1 MTMEILAQKV
11 NPDPAK
17 PLNDF
22 LDKNPAV
29 QIIILQWV
37 DICGVTKSR
46 LLPIAAFKK
55 LISSGSHLD
64 CAPLD
69 TCVPTTAEFIPML
82 MPTFTEKGRIWPDTS
97 TLRVAHDSSG
107 LGNAA
112 VCFATLD
119 FRNTD
124 ARSILISS
132 VDRAKKDHGMEFLVG
147 MELEFCLLVP
157 GTLDPTEPAPPGVSV
172 TVRMLR
178 SKVWPVLNE
187 IIVALEEV
195 GVRVEQTI
203 KEYGISAYEVALA
216 PLPPVEAVDAYVYA
230 SELIRNVAYKHGLLA
245 TFYPTPYEGDQG
257 QKNGEHIHISAT
269 SKDENWDSDT
279 TMAGILSHIP
289 ALMALGLAQVDSYE
303 RVNVGRM
310 CTGGLVGWGDNN
322 RDMPVRRVTKNHWE
336 IRVNDGT
343 SNSYAMVAGI
353 IGAALDP
360 KPLKIQKASSTYHST
375 YVMYVSTNVY
385 PEFTLFYTEEEK
397 EKLGM
402 TKLLPKSLDTALEEL
417 EKDRAW
423 ADKALGPEYVDWFL
437 ALKRA
442 EMKTV
447 SEMESKQRR
456 LHMLNFF

>member
-1 MTMEILAQKV
+1 MVTDILAQKV
-11 NPDPAK
+11 SSDPEK
-17 PLNDF
+17 CLNDF
-22 LDKNPAV
+22 LDKNHLV
-29 QIIILQWV
+29 QIIVLQWV
-37 DICGVTKSR
+37 DICGVVKSR
-46 LLPIAAFKK
+46 LLPVAALKK
-55 LISSGSHLD
+55 LIGSGGHLD

-69 TCVPTTAEFIPML
+69 TCVPTTAEFIPKL
-82 MPTFTEKGRIWPDTS
+82 MPTFTEKGKIWPDVS
-97 TLRVAHDSSG
+97 SLRIAHDGSG

-112 VCFATLD
+112 VCFASLD

-132 VDRAKKDHGMEFLVG
+132 VDRAKKNHGMEFLVG

-157 GTLDPTEPAPPGVSV
+157 GTLEPAEPAPTGVAG
-172 TVRMLR
+172 TTRTLR

-187 IIVALEEV
+187 IIVALEEA

-230 SELIRNVAYKHGLLA
+230 SELIRNVAHKHGLHA
-245 TFYPTPYEGDQG
+245 TFYPTPYEGDEG

-269 SKDENWDSDT
+269 SKDESWDPDT
-279 TMAGILSHIP
+279 TMAGILGHIP
-289 ALMALGLAQVDSYE
+289 ALMALGLAQIDSYE

-310 CTGGLVGWGDNN
+310 CAGGLVGWGDNN

-336 IRVNDGT
+336 IRVNDAT

-360 KPLKIQKASSTYHST
+360 KPLEIGNANK
-375 YVMYVSTNVY
+375 
-385 PEFTLFYTEEEK
+385 FTLFYTEEER
-397 EKLGM
+397 EKLGV
-402 TKLLPKSLDTALEEL
+402 TKLLPKSLEAALEEL
-417 EKDRAW
+417 EKDKAW
-423 ADKALGPEYVDWFL
+423 ADKALGEGYVDWFL

-442 EMKTV
+442 EIKTL
-447 SEMESKQRR
+447 SETETKQRR
-456 LHMLNFF
+456 FQLLNFF

>member
-1 MTMEILAQKV
+1 MVTDILAQKV
-11 NPDPAK
+11 SPDAEK
-17 PLNDF
+17 RLNDF
-22 LDKNPAV
+22 LEKDYLV
-29 QIIILQWV
+29 QIIVLQWV
-37 DICGVTKSR
+37 DICGVVKSR
-46 LLPIAAFKK
+46 LLPVAAFKK
-55 LISSGSHLD
+55 LIGSGGHLD

-69 TCVPTTAEFIPML
+69 TCVPTTAEFIPKL
-82 MPTFTEKGRIWPDTS
+82 MPTFTEKGKIWPDVS
-97 TLRVAHDSSG
+97 SLRIAHDGSG

-112 VCFATLD
+112 VCFASLE

-124 ARSILISS
+124 ARSILRSS
-132 VDRAKKDHGMEFLVG
+132 VDRAREDHGMEFLVG

-157 GTLDPTEPAPPGVSV
+157 GTLEPAEPAPTGVAG
-172 TVRMLR
+172 TTRTLR
-178 SKVWPVLNE
+178 SKVWPILNE
-187 IIVALEEV
+187 VIVALEEA

-230 SELIRNVAYKHGLLA
+230 SELIRNVAHKHGLHA
-245 TFYPTPYEGDQG
+245 TFYPTPYEGDEG

-269 SKDENWDSDT
+269 SKDESWDPDT

-289 ALMALGLAQVDSYE
+289 TLMALGLAQIDSYE
-303 RVNVGRM
+303 RVNIGRM

-360 KPLKIQKASSTYHST
+360 KPLEIQDATK
-375 YVMYVSTNVY
+375 
-385 PEFTLFYTEEEK
+385 FTLFYTEEER

-402 TKLLPKSLDTALEEL
+402 TKLLPKSLEAALEEL
-417 EKDRAW
+417 EKDKAW
-423 ADKALGPEYVDWFL
+423 ADKALGEEYVDWFL

-442 EMKTV
+442 EIKTL
-447 SEMESKQRR
+447 SETESKQRR
-456 LHMLNFF
+456 FQLLNFF